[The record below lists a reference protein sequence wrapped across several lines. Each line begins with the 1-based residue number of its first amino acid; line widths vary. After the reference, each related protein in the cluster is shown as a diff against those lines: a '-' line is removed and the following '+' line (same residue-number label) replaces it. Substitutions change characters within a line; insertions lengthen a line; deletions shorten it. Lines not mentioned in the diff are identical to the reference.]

1 MSTSKTA
8 VAPSAQKARQ
18 GMKKVVVVALN
29 HRRHRAISSEAE
41 WALNHGVQV
50 HLVTVSAEGWPFID
64 PRVQVHEL
72 RHGEGAHPVPRIERL
87 VVFRIPRAVLSR
99 IDAVLAKAA
108 RTPAKP
114 VARPLLQGE
123 RAVRAGYE
131 RLADGFHRKVFIKFY
146 RLLRPY
152 ILWRVADRQVLPR
165 VGVADAD
172 QVVVQDAAAI
182 TLGWHLARRYPDL
195 DVAFTL
201 DRSRVELVPGVP
213 AEPVPITDDVAV
225 RAS

>member
-1 MSTSKTA
+1 MSTPETA
-8 VAPSAQKARQ
+8 TKSL
-18 GMKKVVVVALN
+18 KKVVVVALN
-29 HRRHRAISSEAE
+29 HRRPRAISSEAE
-41 WALNHGVQV
+41 WALNHGVEV

-64 PRVQVHEL
+64 PRVKVHEL
-72 RHGEGAHPVPRIERL
+72 RHGEGAHPVPRVERL
-87 VVFRIPRAVLSR
+87 LVFRIPRALLTR
-99 IDAVLAKAA
+99 LDAVLAKAA

-114 VARPLLQGE
+114 VARPLLSAE
-123 RAVRAGYE
+123 RVVRRGYE
-131 RLADGFHRKVFIKFY
+131 RMADAFHRKVFIRFY

-152 ILWRVADRQVLPR
+152 ILWRVADRQVLPA
-165 VGVADAD
+165 VGVESAD

-201 DRSRVELVPGVP
+201 DRSRIELVPGVP
-213 AEPVPITDDVAV
+213 AEPVPITDDVAA

>member
-1 MSTSKTA
+1 MSTRPSK
-8 VAPSAQKARQ
+8 SISKDIR
-18 GMKKVVVVALN
+18 KVVVIALN
-29 HRRHRAISSEAE
+29 HRRHRAISSEAA
-41 WALNHGVQV
+41 WALDHGVEV
-50 HLVTVSAEGWPFID
+50 DLVTVSAEQWPFMD
-64 PRVQVHEL
+64 PRVRVHEL
-72 RHGEGAHPVPRIERL
+72 RQGEGAHPVPRIERL
-87 VVFRIPRAVLSR
+87 IVFRAPRALFTR
-99 IDAVLAKAA
+99 ADAVLARLA

-114 VARPLLQGE
+114 VASRALALE
-123 RAVRAGYE
+123 RALRAGYE
-131 RLADGFHRKVFIKFY
+131 KVAGAFHGKVFVRFY

-152 ILWRVADRQVLPR
+152 ILWRVADRQVLPK
-165 VGVADAD
+165 VGVSSAD

-201 DRSRVELVPGVP
+201 DRSRIPRVPGAP

>member
-1 MSTSKTA
+1 
-8 VAPSAQKARQ
+8 
-18 GMKKVVVVALN
+18 MKDIRKVVVLALN
-29 HRRHRAISSEAE
+29 HRRHRAISSETA
-41 WALNHGVQV
+41 WALDHGVEV
-50 HLVTVSAEGWPFID
+50 HLVTVSAEQWPFLD
-64 PRVQVHEL
+64 PRVRVHEL

-87 VVFRIPRAVLSR
+87 LVFRVPRTVFAR
-99 IDAVLAKAA
+99 ADAVLAKLA

-114 VARPLLQGE
+114 VAAPALAL
-123 RAVRAGYE
+123 E
-131 RLADGFHRKVFIKFY
+131 RLLRRAYETFANAFHRKLFVRFY

-152 ILWRVADRQVLPR
+152 ILWRVADRQVLPK
-165 VGVADAD
+165 ADVSSAD

-201 DRSRVELVPGVP
+201 DRSRIPLVPGGP
-213 AEPVPITDDVAV
+213 AEPVPITDVAV

>member
-1 MSTSKTA
+1 MSTPETA
-8 VAPSAQKARQ
+8 TKSL
-18 GMKKVVVVALN
+18 KKVVVVALN

-41 WALNHGVQV
+41 WALNHGVEV

-64 PRVQVHEL
+64 PRVKVHEL
-72 RHGEGAHPVPRIERL
+72 RHGEGAHPVPRVERL
-87 VVFRIPRAVLSR
+87 VVFRIPRALLTR
-99 IDAVLAKAA
+99 LDAVLAKAA

-114 VARPLLQGE
+114 VARPLLSGE
-123 RAVRAGYE
+123 RVVRRGYE
-131 RLADGFHRKVFIKFY
+131 RMADAFHRKVFIKFY

>member
-1 MSTSKTA
+1 MSTPETTTK
-8 VAPSAQKARQ
+8 
-18 GMKKVVVVALN
+18 GLKKVVVVALN

-41 WALNHGVQV
+41 WALNHGVEV

-64 PRVQVHEL
+64 PRVKVHEL
-72 RHGEGAHPVPRIERL
+72 RHGEGAHPVPRVERL
-87 VVFRIPRAVLSR
+87 VVFRIPRAVLTR
-99 IDAVLAKAA
+99 LDAVLAKAA

-114 VARPLLQGE
+114 VARPLLSGE
-123 RAVRAGYE
+123 RAVRRGYE
-131 RLADGFHRKVFIKFY
+131 RVADGFHRKVFIRFY

-152 ILWRVADRQVLPR
+152 ILWRVADRQVLPA
-165 VGVADAD
+165 VGIEDAD

-213 AEPVPITDDVAV
+213 AEPVPIDDVAA

>member
-1 MSTSKTA
+1 MSTGSTRRQIHG
-8 VAPSAQKARQ
+8 QKDIR
-18 GMKKVVVVALN
+18 KVVVLALN
-29 HRRHRAISSEAE
+29 HRRHRAISSETA
-41 WALNHGVQV
+41 WALDHGVEV
-50 HLVTVSAEGWPFID
+50 HLVTVSAEQWPFLD
-64 PRVQVHEL
+64 PRVRVHEL

-87 VVFRIPRAVLSR
+87 LVFRVPRTVFAR
-99 IDAVLAKAA
+99 ADAVLAKLA

-114 VARPLLQGE
+114 VAAPALAL
-123 RAVRAGYE
+123 E
-131 RLADGFHRKVFIKFY
+131 RLLRRAYETFANAFHRKLFVRFY

-152 ILWRVADRQVLPR
+152 ILWRVADRQVLPK
-165 VGVADAD
+165 ADVSSAD

-201 DRSRVELVPGVP
+201 DRSRIPLVPGGP
-213 AEPVPITDDVAV
+213 AEPVPITDVAV

>member
-1 MSTSKTA
+1 MSTRP
-8 VAPSAQKARQ
+8 APRRGSDIR
-18 GMKKVVVVALN
+18 KVVVLALN
-29 HRRHRAISSEAE
+29 HRRHRAISSEAA
-41 WALNHGVQV
+41 WALDHGVEV
-50 HLVTVSAEGWPFID
+50 HLVTVSAAQWPFLD
-64 PRVQVHEL
+64 PRVRVHEL
-72 RHGEGAHPVPRIERL
+72 RQGEGAHPVPRIERL
-87 VVFRIPRAVLSR
+87 IVFRAPRGFFSR
-99 IDAVLAKAA
+99 ADAVLARLA

-114 VARPLLQGE
+114 VAAPALALE
-123 RAVRAGYE
+123 RALRAGHE
-131 RLADGFHRKVFIKFY
+131 NVAGAFHRKVFVPFY

-152 ILWRVADRQVLPR
+152 ILWRVADRQVLPE
-165 VGVADAD
+165 VGVSSAD

-201 DRSRVELVPGVP
+201 DRSRIPRVPGAP